1 LSWILRVWRE
11 FFRFCMNLVWA
22 RPRADLELWHLLI
35 DPNHV
40 LCWGDD
46 NFLSESW
53 PACQQSHTVCYSQ
66 GDAWMCLPLCAHHTQ
81 GNRFPGK
88 SKFKDHMKLMHG
100 CFEQISEAYTCLR
113 SVSFPLQH
121 VCFSVFASHLLLA
134 IAGWCKMWI
143 FIMILSSWTIYLSSI
158 LGCESPSKLMPKC
171 PSVEWEKR
179 SSFSCPT
186 HFPMSMRWLYKFS
199 SQSGQDS
206 LSFGI
211 NSWIGLLM

>member
-1 LSWILRVWRE
+1 MAS
-11 FFRFCMNLVWA
+11 
-22 RPRADLELWHLLI
+22 PLWSQSCSVKVEVMI
-35 DPNHV
+35 I
-40 LCWGDD
+40 
-46 NFLSESW
+46 FLSESW
-53 PACQQSHTVCYSQ
+53 PACQQSYSVCYSQ
-66 GDAWMCLPLCAHHTQ
+66 GDAWMCVPLCAHHTQ
-81 GNRFPGK
+81 GNRFPGYRQIQRPYEANAWL
-88 SKFKDHMKLMHG
+88 F
-100 CFEQISEAYTCLR
+100 FEQISEAYTCLR

-121 VCFSVFASHLLLA
+121 LCFSVFASHLLLA

-171 PSVEWEKR
+171 PSVESEKR

-211 NSWIGLLM
+211 NSWIGLLML